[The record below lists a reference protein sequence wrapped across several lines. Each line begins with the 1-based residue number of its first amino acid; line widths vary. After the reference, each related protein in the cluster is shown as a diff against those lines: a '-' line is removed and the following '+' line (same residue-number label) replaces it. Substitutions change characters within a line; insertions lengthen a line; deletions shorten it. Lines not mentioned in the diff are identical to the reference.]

1 VLKEQQEQV
10 EHQELEVL
18 QEHQVQQVLQVQQ
31 ERVEHQ
37 ESMVLKVP
45 LEHREPLVQVEQ
57 QVLQVQQE
65 LAVHQV

>member
-1 VLKEQQEQV
+1 V
-10 EHQELEVL
+10 EHPELEVL
-18 QEHQVQQVLQVQQ
+18 QERQVQQ

-57 QVLQVQQE
+57 QERVEHPESMVPKVL
-65 LAVHQV
+65 